1 MVGIGQRAENWRKA
15 AVTALA
21 VVLGA
26 CAASGQ
32 APVHKASST
41 ERSGAASAPTAPER
55 PKLVVMIV
63 VDQMRG
69 DYVDK
74 FQGQWTGGLKRLVQD
89 GAWFRNAAYP
99 YATTETCVGHSTIST
114 GAFPTEHGMI
124 ANQWWERDT
133 QKVVTCTYDPQAKNV
148 GYGGLTVS
156 GGDSA
161 ARMLM
166 PAFAEELK
174 FQAGGATRVVTF
186 SLKARAALMLAGHK
200 ADAATWFDDAA
211 GAWETSTG
219 YGAASFVEEY
229 AKAHPAKEDYGK
241 TWALSL
247 PEDRYFYDRQAVGAE
262 APGGWGLSLPHALRG
277 KAAGAEPDS
286 AFYAEWH
293 TSPYADTA
301 LTKLAE
307 TAIDSLGLGKGG
319 GTDYLGVSYSPPDAA
334 GHLYGPRSWE
344 IQDILIR
351 LDRDLA
357 ALFAHL
363 DRSVGRGN
371 YVVALSADH
380 GVAPT
385 PEDIQSTGV
394 DAGILRLTE
403 VQERI
408 ERVLGSFD
416 YPHAPVARITSNDIY
431 FAAGVYERLKADPKA
446 MAAVLEAI
454 KGTPGVEAVYR
465 AEDLADRPA
474 THNPLRDAAATSY
487 FAGRSG
493 DLSIVPRAY
502 WFVDHAGEPRAGGHG
517 ASHGT
522 PWNYDQHVPVL
533 FMGFGIKPGQ
543 YFDAITPA
551 DIAPTLATLCG
562 VTLASRD
569 GHALGEALLT
579 PLSSQRGGPNALRNT
594 PSSTI
599 EPTKP

>member
-1 MVGIGQRAENWRKA
+1 MVHKGNWGTEWRRATA
-15 AVTALA
+15 AVIFATALA
-21 VVLGA
+21 VGT
-26 CAASGQ
+26 AAKRVGG
-32 APVHKASST
+32 PPASPSKQ
-41 ERSGAASAPTAPER
+41 SGASANVVRPGPAR

-74 FQGQWTGGLKRLVQD
+74 FQGQWSGGLKRLVQE

-99 YATTETCVGHSTIST
+99 YAATETCVGHSTIST

-124 ANQWWERDT
+124 ANQWWERET
-133 QKVVTCTYDPQAKNV
+133 QKLVTCTYDPQAKNI
-148 GYGGLTVS
+148 GYAGLSVS

-161 ARMLM
+161 VRMLM

-211 GAWETSTG
+211 GAWVTSDR
-219 YGAASFVEEY
+219 YGTAPFIEEY
-229 AKAHPAKEDYGK
+229 AKAHPARGDYGK

-247 PEDRYFYDRQAVGAE
+247 PENRYFYDRQAIGAE
-262 APGGWGLSLPHALRG
+262 SPGGWGLTFPHALRG

-301 LTKLAE
+301 LTRLAE
-307 TAIDSLGLGKGG
+307 TAIDSLGLGKAN

-357 ALFAHL
+357 ELFTHL
-363 DRSVGRGN
+363 DRTVGRGN

-380 GVAPT
+380 GVGPT
-385 PEDIQSTGV
+385 PEDIQRTGV
-394 DAGILRLTE
+394 DAGILSLAE
-403 VQERI
+403 VQDRI
-408 ERVLGSFD
+408 EKTLEPFN
-416 YPHAPVARITSNDIY
+416 YPHGSVARITSSDVY
-431 FAAGVYERLKADPKA
+431 FAAGVYERLQSDAKA
-446 MAAVLEAI
+446 MTAVLEAI

-474 THNPLRDAAATSY
+474 THNPLRDAMATSY

-493 DLSIVPRAY
+493 DLFIVPRAY
-502 WFVDHAGEPRAGGHG
+502 WFVDHEEAHRAGGHG

-522 PWNYDQHVPVL
+522 PWNYDQHVPIL
-533 FMGFGIKPGQ
+533 FMGLGIKPGQ
-543 YFDAITPA
+543 YFEAVTPA
-551 DIAPTLATLCG
+551 DIAPTLAALCG
-562 VTLASRD
+562 VTLAAHG
-569 GHALGEALLT
+569 GHVLGEALGTPKTASQVRLT
-579 PLSSQRGGPNALRNT
+579 DASSQAGSA
-594 PSSTI
+594 
-599 EPTKP
+599 KP